1 MDYLRLLLL
10 ASTAL
15 QVTTKSDVGCNI
27 KHLRRPIVRR
37 LAGSGQLRDGD
48 VTAATGTGVFL
59 QIEKNMFETPVFYLG
74 AVKNLGFAQNPSF

>member
-1 MDYLRLLLL
+1 
-10 ASTAL
+10 
-15 QVTTKSDVGCNI
+15 
-27 KHLRRPIVRR
+27 
-37 LAGSGQLRDGD
+37 